1 MLSAKMSAL
10 NLEIGT
16 RANNSLESNSIE
28 LPPVESEQMELDK
41 EVGEEQKAI
50 DLSSAI
56 RNRLISSLKVGERD
70 FRIRGRCVSK
80 SSFTYFKDGD
90 NREKFVFVLF

>member
-10 NLEIGT
+10 NLEIGK

-70 FRIRGRCVSK
+70 FRIRG
-80 SSFTYFKDGD
+80 
-90 NREKFVFVLF
+90 